1 METSK
6 SLTTYVALA
15 LGLVLF
21 TSCKKDESS
30 PGGDPPTLT
39 VSASVLS
46 GGPLN
51 DNGTVTAT
59 DTVDFSIDVTAPAGF
74 NSVLIGGS
82 GNSILDQGDA
92 GAAGSATQ
100 VDGIPFRVLTILSD
114 GGGLAKYSFVAVDEI
129 GQQSDTVRFSF
140 DITSTVDLYSNVT
153 LGGFENTSVGSFYDA
168 IENTISNLITA
179 PSNAANIDLLFYHTN
194 ATGYVISSIDDS
206 DADMTLE
213 AQTTSD
219 LDNFSS
225 RNSTRFRTFISA
237 PNFDAVRT
245 IPDLQNAYSSNVQV
259 SGLSSVTNLASTNII
274 GFQIAT
280 TRGARIGLIQVLE
293 TAGTTGASRSLRFN
307 VKIEP
312 E

>member
-1 METSK
+1 MKISK
-6 SLTTYVALA
+6 FLLTHLALA

-21 TSCKKDESS
+21 TSCKKDESL

-39 VSASVLS
+39 VSATVLS
-46 GGPLN
+46 GGSLS

-92 GAAGSATQ
+92 GAADLATQ
-100 VDGIPFRVLTILSD
+100 VDGIPFRVLTTASD

-129 GQQSDTVRFSF
+129 GQRSDTVQFSF
-140 DITSTVDLYSNVT
+140 GITSTVDFYQNVT
-153 LGGFENTSVGSFYDA
+153 LGGFENNSVGGFYDA
-168 IENTISNLITA
+168 IENSISNLITA
-179 PSNAANIDLLFYHTN
+179 PSNSSKIDLLFYHTN
-194 ATGYVISSIDDS
+194 TSGYVIASVDDT

-219 LDNFSS
+219 LDNFPT
-225 RNSTRFRTFISA
+225 RNSTRFRTFITA

-259 SGLSSVTNLASTNII
+259 SGLSDVTNLVSSTII

-280 TRGARIGLIQVLE
+280 ERGARVGLIQVLE
-293 TAGTTGASRSLRFN
+293 TAGTTGSNRSLRFN